1 MSSNSKENSHHMCC
15 ASMKKK
21 WLASNGQEGED
32 NVCFDSFS
40 PHYDFILNILHSIPK
55 LTAR

>member
-1 MSSNSKENSHHMCC
+1 
-15 ASMKKK
+15 MKNK
-21 WLASNGQEGED
+21 WLASDGQEGED
-32 NVCFDSFS
+32 NVCFDSFG